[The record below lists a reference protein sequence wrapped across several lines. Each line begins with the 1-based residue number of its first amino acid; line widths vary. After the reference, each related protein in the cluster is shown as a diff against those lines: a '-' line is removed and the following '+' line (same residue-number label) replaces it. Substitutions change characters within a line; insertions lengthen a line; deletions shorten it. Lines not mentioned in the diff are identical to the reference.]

1 MKNKN
6 SAILEDCFLYNTEE
20 DELEVIQ
27 LLNVTERKKNQENVY
42 KNPFSLYN
50 QDSDQ
55 YKTF

>member
-6 SAILEDCFLYNTEE
+6 SAILEDYFLYNTEE
-20 DELEVIQ
+20 DEQEVIQ